1 MEKRRIL
8 QVASEL
14 FSRSGLKSISVDVI
28 CHSLGIAK
36 KTYYLVY
43 RNKDELV
50 SDYIHEFF
58 VALFRELQQNTTS
71 ADAVERLKIFDAYL
85 VDRMSRINPAIV
97 SDLKRYHNS
106 IYQIFVNNQQ
116 KLVGKLSS
124 IIELGK
130 RQGAFRKNL
139 DAQILAEL
147 RFNEIKFVL
156 ARRGEIAW
164 QELHRQQ
171 QQLFE
176 HYLAGLTAKM

>member
-1 MEKRRIL
+1 MEKKRIL

-36 KTYYLVY
+36 KTYYRVY

-50 SDYIHEFF
+50 CDYIHEFSL
-58 VALFRELQQNTTS
+58 VLFRELQQNTAST
-71 ADAVERLKIFDAYL
+71 DAVERLGIFDAYL

-106 IYQIFVNNQQ
+106 IYQLFVNNQQ
-116 KLVGKLSS
+116 KLVGELSS

-164 QELHRQQ
+164 QELHQQ
-171 QQLFE
+171 QRQVFE
-176 HYLAGLTAKM
+176 HYLAGLTAKT